1 MQSAL
6 VTVIKEVK
14 NNVNSNKLKLHV
26 NVTDKVKVDHRV
38 DFTRKVGEVKRLLQ
52 TKVPGSK
59 EETTEDCFHSR
70 TNVSQI

>member
-1 MQSAL
+1 MLQ
-6 VTVIKEVK
+6 I
-14 NNVNSNKLKLHV
+14 KLKWITEQILQE
-26 NVTDKVKVDHRV
+26 KSEK
-38 DFTRKVGEVKRLLQ
+38 FEWLLQ

>member
-1 MQSAL
+1 MHSAL

-38 DFTRKVGEVKRLLQ
+38 DFTRKVGEV
-52 TKVPGSK
+52 
-59 EETTEDCFHSR
+59 
-70 TNVSQI
+70 